1 MMKFGEP
8 PAANPNTPAKNSV
21 MLNDHLRKSVRQRM
35 QFMRLQWAKPR
46 TTVELVRNTR
56 VPLS

>member
-35 QFMRLQWAKPR
+35 QFMHLQRTKPR